1 MTGPEAAERERKEVA
16 AGAGLASFG
25 QLISGVFNLL
35 LLMVLTRSLSKAEF
49 GLFSLVYL
57 IQDTASALLPL
68 GLPAALAYFVPR
80 RADTQGR
87 ALGFWTGMLL
97 GLLAIPATL
106 VLWFIGPVLSSNPE
120 TSEVF
125 RLLAVFVL
133 LDFPSQALP
142 AYLLAR
148 RAYRGFFLITLLF
161 SVTRTVSLALP
172 AMLGAT
178 LPTIMGW
185 FLVAAVFRLVMYL
198 GYFLGYAEGHLDW
211 KEVKPGEL
219 FGFGVPLS
227 AATIVSKLNVQAD
240 KYMVSLV
247 AGREALGTYTVG
259 ATELPLVPSLAYS
272 VTNSLVPTLSLAHA
286 RGDRESFLRYWHDS
300 MIKVA
305 EIIMPVFFFFLL
317 LAGPAIR
324 VLFSAS
330 FEAAVVPFRV
340 YLLLLPLRLCSYGAV
355 LRSLG
360 ETRAVFTSAIAA
372 LAANLILILPLYYL
386 LGLAGPAVAAVI
398 GQLVIVSLLLVQIR
412 AALGIHWSELLPYR
426 PLKKTILTAGVSA
439 LPLLGLAVWQAPD
452 GLRLLIGA
460 ATMIPLYLILGH
472 RTGVIGPKDME
483 YLWRLFT
490 LGGLRRRESEGTQS
504 WDDS

>member
-1 MTGPEAAERERKEVA
+1 MTAPDAALAERKEVA

-35 LLMVLTRSLSKAEF
+35 LLMALTRSLSKAEF

-57 IQDTASALLPL
+57 IQDTASVLLPL

-106 VLWFIGPVLSSNPE
+106 ALWFIGPLLSSSPE

-142 AYLLAR
+142 AYLLPAGPIR
-148 RAYRGFFLITLLF
+148 DFLITLLF
-161 SVTRTVSLALP
+161 SLTRTVSLAHRRCSVRRCRPSWGGSWLRRAPAGHVSGLLP
-172 AMLGAT
+172 GSR
-178 LPTIMGW
+178 G
-185 FLVAAVFRLVMYL
+185 
-198 GYFLGYAEGHLDW
+198 GNLDW
-211 KEVKPGEL
+211 KEFKPG
-219 FGFGVPLS
+219 S
-227 AATIVSKLNVQAD
+227 CSVSSTVVAGHHCLLNVQAD
-240 KYMVSLV
+240 NMVSLV
-247 AGREALGTYTVG
+247 AGRQVLGTYTVG

-286 RGDRESFLRYWHDS
+286 RGDRESFRRYWHDS

-305 EIIMPVFFFFLL
+305 EIIMPVFFF
-317 LAGPAIR
+317 PAAR
-324 VLFSAS
+324 RSGDPVLFSAS
-330 FEAAVVPFRV
+330 FEAAVIPFRV
-340 YLLLLPLRLCSYGAV
+340 YLLVLPLRLCSYGAV

-386 LGLAGPAVAAVI
+386 LGLASPRWLRHRAA
-398 GQLVIVSLLLVQIR
+398 GDHQHASGRIR
-412 AALGIHWSELLPYR
+412 AASVSTGQTTALR
-426 PLKKTILTAGVSA
+426 P
-439 LPLLGLAVWQAPD
+439 
-452 GLRLLIGA
+452 
-460 ATMIPLYLILGH
+460 
-472 RTGVIGPKDME
+472 
-483 YLWRLFT
+483 
-490 LGGLRRRESEGTQS
+490 
-504 WDDS
+504 